1 MLVTRI
7 QEPCT
12 KHSQEETN
20 MKKNLMMLVA
30 CAVIGAFVVG
40 CGSSSTEGNAP
51 APEATPPAAAN
62 AETNAAPAADANAPA
77 APAADANAPAAPAA
91 DANAP
96 AAPAAD
102 ANAPA
107 TDKK

>member
-1 MLVTRI
+1 VLGTRI

-12 KHSQEETN
+12 EHSQEETN

-51 APEATPPAAAN
+51 APEATTPAAAN
-62 AETNAAPAADANAPA
+62 AETNA
-77 APAADANAPAAPAA
+77 APAAPAA

-107 TDKK
+107 TPAADANAPAADKK

>member
-7 QEPCT
+7 QEACT

-51 APEATPPAAAN
+51 APEATAPAAAN
-62 AETNAAPAADANAPA
+62 AETNEAPKAGGSGSMVVPS
-77 APAADANAPAAPAA
+77 ADANAPAAPAA

-107 TDKK
+107 TK

>member
-7 QEPCT
+7 QEACT

-51 APEATPPAAAN
+51 APEATAPAAAN

-107 TDKK
+107 TK

>member
-12 KHSQEETN
+12 QHSQEETN

-51 APEATPPAAAN
+51 APEATAPAAAN

-96 AAPAAD
+96 A
-102 ANAPA
+102 
-107 TDKK
+107 TK